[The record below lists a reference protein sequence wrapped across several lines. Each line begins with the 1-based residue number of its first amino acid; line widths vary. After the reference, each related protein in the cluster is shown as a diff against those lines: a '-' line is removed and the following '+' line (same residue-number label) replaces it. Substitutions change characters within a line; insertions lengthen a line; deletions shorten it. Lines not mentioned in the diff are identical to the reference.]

1 MNTAIVYGIP
11 NCGSVKKAL
20 EWLGKHNVPYQFHNY
35 KKEGIASTVLEQW
48 CKQADWQLLVNTK
61 GTTWRALSQNVKDG
75 VINQAAAIA
84 LMMELNSVIKR
95 PVIVSGKKLL
105 IGFNEAEY
113 QKHFNR

>member
-1 MNTAIVYGIP
+1 MKTVNVYGIP

-35 KKEGIASTVLEQW
+35 KKEGIASTELEQW

-75 VINQAAAIA
+75 VTDEVAAIA

-95 PVIVSGKKLL
+95 PVIVSGKKLI

-113 QKHFNR
+113 QKLISS